1 MRGER
6 RLSIHLLVGP
16 ATVSKSDYCLE
27 QIRAELRE
35 RPYGRPIIYLV
46 PEQMTFQQ
54 EYQLL
59 SDQDVKGSI
68 RAQVLSFSRLAFRVL
83 QECGGVTKAFIS
95 STGIQMMLRKIIEQ
109 KQTDWRIFQKS
120 IEKKGFIEQLEVMI
134 TEFKRYR
141 ITPEMLAAQLDSN
154 EQTERS
160 SALQDKLADLHYL
173 YLSLTE
179 TLANQYIDGEDQL
192 ALLAEKIPQS
202 TYLKDA
208 IVYVDGFHRFT
219 PQEQLVIGKLMDHT
233 KKMTFTLTLNPDELD
248 QEIPF
253 DIFSQTK
260 ETYAVI
266 EALAHERNQLVQVE
280 SVVAKTKV
288 APHLLH
294 LERYFDKR
302 PFPQYKGKAP
312 IQLAYAVHPRAEVEG
327 AAQEILRLV
336 RDEGYRYKDIA
347 ILVRDSELYQDL
359 IKTIFA
365 DYDLPVFVDEKKAMI
380 YHPLIELIRSGL
392 DVILTNW
399 RYDAVFRMLK
409 TGLIPSTQEE
419 YPLDQEAIDTLENYV
434 LEYGIRGRNQWF
446 SDQPWVF
453 QRFRGFDQAAQTDH
467 ERLMQEKIN
476 AYRDQVIRVMAKF
489 DQAFKAAAT
498 VREKATVLYE
508 WIEQLGVHHVLENW
522 QSELDASGQ
531 IEQAREQEQ
540 VWQAFINLLDE
551 MVEMIGDEQL
561 SSELFFQTLEA
572 GLDTLTYSH
581 VPPTLDH
588 IVVGSIDHSRIMRTK
603 VALLLGVNEGTWPA
617 KPQVDTILSEEE
629 RDRLKSTGI
638 VLADNETQ
646 QLIDDWFYIYLSL
659 TLAQDKLWISY
670 PLSDTEGK
678 AKMPSSLIKRITNLF
693 PQLPKPILLQ
703 DPEEMIDADRFVT
716 TPKKT
721 LSALT
726 SQLAKYQRAYPIDS
740 VWWSALNWFIT
751 RKDEDPMIEM
761 ILASLFYQN
770 QPVDLKQETAEK
782 VYENK
787 IQASVSRMEM
797 YHRCSYQHFA
807 QYTLKLADRPTYKLD
822 APDMGQLFHEALKI
836 ITEWVQKDGLTLRD
850 LNREQANMYAKRA
863 LEKLAPILQHQI
875 LHSSNRYQ
883 YMQKK
888 LEQIVARATFVL
900 SEQARKSEFTPI
912 GMEIGFGLG
921 NQSLDP
927 IRMTLPNGVELIL
940 RGRIDR
946 VDQAKLEDQLYLR
959 IIDYKSSATG
969 LNLVEVYYGL
979 ALQMLAYLDVILTN
993 SERWLG
999 VKASPAGMLYFH
1011 IHDPMLSEQEAL
1023 SASAI
1028 EEKLFKKYKMQG
1040 LLIDKEPIIQMMDT
1054 DLETGIS
1061 PIIPA
1066 GLKKDGTFRSGSQ
1079 IASEETFDL
1088 LQEHVRQKIAA
1099 AGVAITNGEVKLN
1112 PYQQAD
1118 QTACRFCPF
1127 RSVCQFDP
1135 SLPNHQYRKLPILKD
1150 DQIVEKMK
1158 RGEI

>member
-1 MRGER
+1 M
-6 RLSIHLLVGP
+6 SIHVIVGP

-27 QIRAELRE
+27 QIRTELRE
-35 RPYGRPIIYLV
+35 RPYGRPIIFLV

-59 SDQDVKGSI
+59 SDPEIKGSV
-68 RAQVLSFSRLAFRVL
+68 RAQVLSFSRLAFRIL
-83 QECGGVTKAFIS
+83 QECGGATKAFIS

-109 KQTDWRIFQKS
+109 KDTDWKIFQKS
-120 IEKKGFIEQLEVMI
+120 VQKKGFIEQLEVMI

-141 ITPEMLAAQLDSN
+141 ITPEMLA
-154 EQTERS
+154 EQIDQNAG
-160 SALQDKLADLHYL
+160 ALNDKLADLHYL

-179 TLANQYIDGEDQL
+179 ILANQYIDGEDRL

-202 TYLKDA
+202 AYLKDA

-219 PQEQLVIGKLMDHT
+219 PQEQAVIGQLIDHT
-233 KKMTFTLTLNPDELD
+233 ERMTFTLTLDPAELD

-260 ETYAVI
+260 ETFSQLK
-266 EALAHERNQLVQVE
+266 ALAHEHDQIVHVDPLGVRADL
-280 SVVAKTKV
+280 

-294 LERYFDKR
+294 LERYFDQR
-302 PFPQYKGKAP
+302 PFPEYQEKAL

-336 RDEGYRYKDIA
+336 RDEGYRYKEIA
-347 ILVRDSELYQDL
+347 ILMRDSELYQDL

-365 DYDLPVFVDEKKAMI
+365 DYEIPVFVDEKKAMI
-380 YHPLIELIRSGL
+380 YHPLVEVIRSGL

-409 TGLIPSTQEE
+409 TGLIPQAEGE
-419 YPLDQEAIDTLENYV
+419 HPLDSEAIDTLENYA

-453 QRFRGFDQAAQTDH
+453 QRFRGFDQAAQTDQ

-476 AYRDQVIRVMAKF
+476 AYRDQVIEAVGDF
-489 DQAFKAAAT
+489 DEAFREATT
-498 VREKATVLYE
+498 VREKATALYQ
-508 WIEQLGVHHVLENW
+508 WLEQLGVNQMLAKW
-522 QSELDASGQ
+522 QTELDASGEV
-531 IEQAREQEQ
+531 EQAREQEQ
-540 VWQAFINLLDE
+540 VWQAVIHLLDE
-551 MVEMIGDEQL
+551 MVEMIGDEEL
-561 SSELFFQTLEA
+561 SNDLFYQTLEA

-588 IVVGSIDHSRIMRTK
+588 IVVGTIDHSRIMQSK
-603 VALLLGVNEGTWPA
+603 VTLLIGVNEGTWPA

-629 RDRLKSTGI
+629 RDRLKTQGVI
-638 VLADNETQ
+638 LADSETQ
-646 QLIDDWFYIYLSL
+646 QLIDDWFYIYLAV
-659 TLAQDKLWISY
+659 TLATDKLWISY

-703 DPEEMIDADRFVT
+703 DPEEMIEADRFVT

-740 VWWSALNWFIT
+740 IWWSALNWFIT
-751 RKDEDPMIEM
+751 RKDQDPMIEM
-761 ILASLFYQN
+761 ILQSLFYQN
-770 QPVDLKQETAEK
+770 KPVNLKAETAK
-782 VYENK
+782 SVFENK

-807 QYTLKLADRPTYKLD
+807 QYTLKLTDRPTYKLD

-836 ITEWVQKDGLTLRD
+836 ITNWVQKDGLTLRD
-850 LNREQANMYAKRA
+850 LNQDQANAYAKRA
-863 LEKLAPILQHQI
+863 LAKLAPILQHQI

-888 LEQIVARATFVL
+888 LEQIIARATFVL
-900 SEQARKSEFTPI
+900 SEQARKSEFTPV
-912 GMEIGFGLG
+912 GMELGFGLDD
-921 NQSLDP
+921 QSLDP
-927 IRMTLPNGVELIL
+927 VRMQLPNGVELIL

-946 VDQAKLEDQLYLR
+946 VDQATFADDLYLR

-979 ALQMLAYLDVILTN
+979 ALQMLAYLDVILTS

-1011 IHDPMLSEQEAL
+1011 IHDPILSEQEAL
-1023 SASAI
+1023 SQAEI
-1028 EEKLFKKYKMQG
+1028 DEKLFKKYKMQG

-1054 DLETGIS
+1054 DLEGGIS

-1079 IASEETFDL
+1079 IASEETFQL
-1088 LQEHVRQKIAA
+1088 LQDHVQQMIAG

-1135 SLPNHQYRKLPILKD
+1135 SLPSHQYRKLPNLKD
-1150 DQIVEKMK
+1150 EQIIEKIK
-1158 RGEI
+1158 AEGGSSW